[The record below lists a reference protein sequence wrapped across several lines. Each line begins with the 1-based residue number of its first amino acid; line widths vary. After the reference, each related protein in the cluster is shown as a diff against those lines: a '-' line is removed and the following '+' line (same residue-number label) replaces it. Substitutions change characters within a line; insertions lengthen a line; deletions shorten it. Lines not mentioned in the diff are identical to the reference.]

1 MLFSL
6 SPETTASDL
15 SRMLLVL
22 RDNAKVHST
31 IVTLP
36 SDLPF
41 VSAGIAS
48 AEHLTTP
55 LETAHAGFTMHQV
68 HLARLVLGCRE
79 LDTGAARDVSG
90 VLRITK
96 GGGWDDDDH
105 GENRGQQS
113 AGKLKEGQWRY
124 LVGRDGSVKIVE

>member
-6 SPETTASDL
+6 APETTASDL
-15 SRMLLVL
+15 NRMLLVL
-22 RDNAKVHST
+22 RDDKHVHSS

-36 SDLPF
+36 SDLPY
-41 VSAGIAS
+41 VSAATS
-48 AEHLTTP
+48 NADHVPTP
-55 LETAHAGFTMHQV
+55 LETAHAGFTMQQV

-90 VLRITK
+90 VLRVTK
-96 GGGWDDDDH
+96 GGRWDDDEH
-105 GENRGQQS
+105 GESDRQQ
-113 AGKLKEGQWRY
+113 AVEALREGQWRY